1 MRRLRF
7 SWFLNGDGVI
17 ETRLTANNETN
28 NKRDVNFQPMLTYNG
43 CNGVTTETDNGSPAE
58 SFLSAEGEL
67 AEEPGD
73 SPGTPRDTEEEAT
86 LSDEFYSHD
95 TDEEEEQGRRRR
107 DRANS
112 LDGIPSS
119 GNGQLGSPTLR
130 IGNVGVRK
138 LFTNSR
144 ERWRQQNVSGA
155 FAELRKLVPTHPP
168 DKKLSKNEILRMA
181 IRYIRLLSNVLE
193 WQNAQDRNG
202 VVHTQDG
209 VRIKCEGHFNNNNNN
224 NNHNNNNNNNNG
236 IQKTNSY
243 QTKCPINLT
252 KQEKQQINENALQSY
267 RVHYLGQQQRQHPV
281 GHHGACDKNG
291 NNLLMI
297 VPAVSLNELSAS
309 SVDKHVEPSNVIS
322 QGHHHSVNHSLGSNL
337 IRSSVNNFSKSQQI
351 NYNVS
356 STNGSL
362 VTNGNS
368 SSVGQKRLLKV
379 ERQDD
384 EQSGIG
390 RECRSSSI
398 TEHPVQVRKR
408 VKVTFAKDT
417 TGSFRQDFRHV
428 ERK

>member
-1 MRRLRF
+1 M
-7 SWFLNGDGVI
+7 
-17 ETRLTANNETN
+17 
-28 NKRDVNFQPMLTYNG
+28 PMLTYNG
-43 CNGVTTETDNGSPAE
+43 CNGGTAETNNGSPAE
-58 SFLSAEGEL
+58 SFLSGEGEL
-67 AEEPGD
+67 AEEQGD

-95 TDEEEEQGRRRR
+95 TDDDEEQGRRRR

-193 WQNAQDRNG
+193 WQNAQDRN
-202 VVHTQDG
+202 VLVQQDT
-209 VRIKCEGHFNNNNNN
+209 VRVKCEGHFNNNNNHSSNNSN
-224 NNHNNNNNNNNG
+224 NNSNNNISNINNSG
-236 IQKTNSY
+236 VQSKSNSY
-243 QTKCPINLT
+243 QTKCTVTLA
-252 KQEKQQINENALQSY
+252 KQEKQQIVGENAHHSY

-297 VPAVSLNELSAS
+297 VPAVPLNELPAS
-309 SVDKHVEPSNVIS
+309 STDKHVEPTVAS
-322 QGHHHSVNHSLGSNL
+322 QGHPLAG
-337 IRSSVNNFSKSQQI
+337 NFKSQQV
-351 NYNVS
+351 NYNVPS
-356 STNGSL
+356 VNGSISTVL
-362 VTNGNS
+362 TNGNS

-384 EQSGIG
+384 EQSNVA
-390 RECRSSSI
+390 RECRPTSI
-398 TEHPVQVRKR
+398 TEHGVQVRKR
-408 VKVTFAKDT
+408 VKVTFAKE
-417 TGSFRQDFRHV
+417 SSANFRHDFRHI